1 MNSHKMASKEYDD
14 ASTKS
19 NQNLQQS
26 DSNRFD
32 PEWLKGTSA
41 EKEDYSHPAYKTLS
55 TINGKINKM
64 SMKDLIKSL
73 SELNMDTG
81 GAKEVLVKRLKFHH
95 RKTTLANA
103 NIPLNP
109 SARKICEFDFV
120 AVIDF
125 EATCV
130 ERNDFDFP
138 HEIIEFP
145 VVIVNMKTLQIVRLI
160 FDKYNSIS
168 VFSAFL

>member
-1 MNSHKMASKEYDD
+1 MASKECDD
-14 ASTKS
+14 FKLKS
-19 NQNLQQS
+19 NQNICES
-26 DSNRFD
+26 DSNNFD

-55 TINGKINKM
+55 AINGKINKM

-81 GAKEVLVKRLKFHH
+81 GAKEVLAKRLKFHH
-95 RKTTLANA
+95 RKTTLTNA

-109 SARKICEFDFV
+109 AARKMCEFDFV

-130 ERNDFDFP
+130 ERNDFDYP

-145 VVIVNMKTLQIVRLI
+145 VVIVNMKTLQIVRSI
-160 FDKYNSIS
+160 FNL
-168 VFSAFL
+168 A

>member
-1 MNSHKMASKEYDD
+1 MASNKDD
-14 ASTKS
+14 CIGNS
-19 NQNLQQS
+19 NSYIGKNSNSNGNKYSPHES
-26 DSNRFD
+26 DVNKYD

-55 TINGKINKM
+55 KINGKINKM
-64 SMKDLIKSL
+64 NMSELVKSL
-73 SELNMDTG
+73 NELNMDTG

-95 RKTTLANA
+95 RKETLARA

-109 SARKICEFDFV
+109 TSKKICEFDFV

-130 ERNDFDFP
+130 ERQDFEYP

-145 VVIVNMKTLQIVRLI
+145 VVIINMNTLQIVRI
-160 FDKYNSIS
+160 FEK
-168 VFSAFL
+168 V